1 MRIEYRIQVR
11 EGERK
16 LSLSRKLLPTHVRK
30 NSRLSRIQASSSSQ
44 SKKAYDK
51 NFRKE
56 KVDGRRGWET
66 GYSLTKLKRYWW

>member
-44 SKKAYDK
+44 SKKAYEK
-51 NFRKE
+51 NFRKG
-56 KVDGRRGWET
+56 KGRRQEGNE
-66 GYSLTKLKRYWW
+66 KQAIR